1 MLDHH
6 NGKTVGYFVSKAHGA
21 VHEGRG
27 LCVVPNELR
36 GEGEAGDEN
45 SRASSPEHHRSEKYP
60 VVLEKLVRFPVLV
73 PSEVNPNTGTETWG
87 KERLIRRQESI

>member
-6 NGKTVGYFVSKAHGA
+6 HGQTVGHLVSEAHGA

-27 LCVVPNELR
+27 LGVVPDELR

-45 SRASSPEHHRSEKYP
+45 SRAGSPEHHRSKEYP
-60 VVLEKLVRFPVLV
+60 VVLIRLPVLV
-73 PSEVNPNTGTETWG
+73 SAKVNPKTGTATWR
-87 KERLIRRQESI
+87 K

>member
-6 NGKTVGYFVSKAHGA
+6 HGQTVGHLVSKAHGA

-27 LCVVPNELR
+27 LGVVPDQLR

-45 SRASSPEHHRSEKYP
+45 SRARSPEHHRRKEDP
-60 VVLEKLVRFPVLV
+60 VVLEELVCFPVFV
-73 PSEVNPNTGTETWG
+73 PSEVNPDTGA
-87 KERLIRRQESI
+87 ESWRK

>member
-6 NGKTVGYFVSKAHGA
+6 HGQTVGHLVSEAHGA

-27 LCVVPNELR
+27 LGVVPDELR

-45 SRASSPEHHRSEKYP
+45 SRAGSPKHHRSKEYP
-60 VVLEKLVRFPVLV
+60 GVLEKLIRLPVLV
-73 PSEVNPNTGTETWG
+73 SAKVNPKTGTATWR
-87 KERLIRRQESI
+87 K